1 MMALAGLCATVPDGV
16 KEVREA
22 ADTVV
27 NTVEDMMK
35 EILLGKDE
43 IEDWKGKG
51 DKACGFM

>member
-1 MMALAGLCATVPDGV
+1 VPDGV